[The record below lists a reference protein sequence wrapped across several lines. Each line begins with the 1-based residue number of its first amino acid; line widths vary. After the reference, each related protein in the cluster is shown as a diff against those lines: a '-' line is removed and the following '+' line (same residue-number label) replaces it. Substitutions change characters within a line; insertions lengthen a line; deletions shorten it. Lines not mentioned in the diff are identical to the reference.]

1 MNRNTDLAL
10 IFSIA
15 LMVSLVI
22 NMNVVRADSTEPLT
36 FSSGL
41 TLYSPVN
48 KTYTSNLLQLNLTFG
63 SGAGLQTTL
72 NYCIDGKYQGP
83 IPLTFNST
91 TGFEMIGLGYALVP
105 LPELSNGPHVLTVN
119 VEAYLNDYHGANPPG
134 APFKPV
140 APNSSNY
147 VASWVHIVYFTMNA
161 TVVILSPTPTSSP
174 NPTSILEP
182 TVSFTQ
188 WHTSSPAIQTPANRL
203 AHIPP
208 IVEIVSPENQTIFQI
223 SKVTLTVDV
232 ASYFCIIDSV
242 YYQADWQEGIHQ
254 IFGVQPNYEDALNAT
269 ITTTFTQIPNGN
281 HTIEISA
288 NTHDNMH
295 TLSTVTFSV
304 HNANPT
310 PTPTLVPTSTATTP
324 PTTTSTVPELSWLTI
339 LPLLTSLFAVAIF
352 LKNRQVKK
360 P

>member
-1 MNRNTDLAL
+1 MNRNANLTL
-10 IFSIA
+10 IFTIA
-15 LMVSLVI
+15 LTVSLVI
-22 NMNVVRADSTEPLT
+22 NLNPVKADSNEPIT

-41 TLYSPVN
+41 TLCSPIN
-48 KTYTSNLLQLNLTFG
+48 KTYTSNLLLLNLTFG

-72 NYCIDGKYQGP
+72 NYSIDGKYKGP
-83 IPLTFNST
+83 ISLTVNST
-91 TGFEMIGLGYALVP
+91 TGFEMIDLGYALVP

-147 VASWVHIVYFTMNA
+147 VASWVHIVYFTINA
-161 TVVILSPTPTSSP
+161 SEVTLTPTTTSAP
-174 NPTSILEP
+174 DTTSILEP

-188 WHTSSPAIQTPANRL
+188 WHTSSPVIQPPANRL
-203 AHIPP
+203 ADIPP
-208 IVEIVSPENQTIFQI
+208 IIEITSPENQTIFQT
-223 SKVTLTVDV
+223 SNVTLTVNV
-232 ASYFCIIDSV
+232 ASYFWIIDSV
-242 YYQADWQEGIHQ
+242 YYRADWQEGIHQ
-254 IFGVQPNYEDALNAT
+254 IFGVQPNYIDALNAT
-269 ITTTFTQIPNGN
+269 ITAIFTQIPNGN

-295 TLSTVTFSV
+295 TLSAVTFLV
-304 HNANPT
+304 QNTIPT
-310 PTPTLVPTSTATTP
+310 STLTVVSTSTATTT
-324 PTTTSTVPELSWLTI
+324 PTTTSTVPEFSCLAI
-339 LPLLTSLFAVAIF
+339 LPLLTSMFAVALF